1 MKYGITSDMILVRGH
16 TTDQP
21 YTLIS
26 NDKEYYVK
34 AIFDSY
40 PDAMSVLMNDF
51 LGWAERMART
61 QSTVIT
67 AIKNAIAMKP

>member
-1 MKYGITSDMILVRGH
+1 MKYGITSDMILVRGY

-34 AIFDSY
+34 ATFDEYS
-40 PDAMSVLMNDF
+40 DAMAALMNDYAS
-51 LGWAERMART
+51 WVERTART
-61 QSTVIT
+61 HKSILTSIS
-67 AIKNAIAMKP
+67 NAIAMKP